1 MEIEVDLKNKSRMQ
15 LMWTAPMFR
24 EDDTPFDASTEVGSY
39 NIYYGTESGQYNN
52 TMEVAGNTL
61 YQDIDFDVIQ
71 LPFYAVMTTV
81 DNDGRESVYSDEVAF
96 VAKVYAPKPPTGLT
110 AL

>member
-1 MEIEVDLKNKSRMQ
+1 MEIDLLNKPLVQ
-15 LMWTAPMFR
+15 LIWTAPMFR

-39 NIYYGTESGQYNN
+39 NIYYGTTSGEYNETIN
-52 TMEVAGNTL
+52 VAGNTL
-61 YQDIDFDVIQ
+61 YKDLDFNVLA

-81 DNDGRESVYSDEVAF
+81 DNDGRESVYSDEVVF
-96 VAKVYAPKPPTGLT
+96 TKLVYAPKPPTGLN